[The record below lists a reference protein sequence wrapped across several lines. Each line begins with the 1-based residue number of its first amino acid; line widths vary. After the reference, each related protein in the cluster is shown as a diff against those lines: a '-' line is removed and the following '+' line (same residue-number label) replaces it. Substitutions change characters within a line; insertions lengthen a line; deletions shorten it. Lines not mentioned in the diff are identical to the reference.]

1 MISLH
6 KSVISCQDGD
16 LDEDFDPD
24 EYDEKMK
31 EVFNE
36 EYYGVDEGD
45 QKPEFPYDEELD
57 NGISS
62 SVLILIKAKP
72 LM

>member
-1 MISLH
+1 
-6 KSVISCQDGD
+6 
-16 LDEDFDPD
+16 
-24 EYDEKMK
+24 MK